1 MRERSKFRFVRVL
14 IILVFLSLEALAGYT
29 LVTPATNTNTVEQD
43 QALIQV
49 REEINNMKHRWYGLM
64 RIRWSDTQLFSA
76 GLGAMLVKQPQNFDC
91 SIGCAIRGWH
101 FEIEPGI
108 YGVQGGVGWGKL
120 VGESG
125 RTKRLMHTV
134 HFGWNVRGVV
144 LRTWGDS
151 SLYPQ
156 SQTLAGVE
164 ASVSIVRMNIS
175 MGVLKSL
182 YSGPGEE
189 YGKDWILTTGLGW
202 GF

>member
-1 MRERSKFRFVRVL
+1 MRVL
-14 IILVFLSLEALAGYT
+14 LILVFLSLEALAGDA
-29 LVTPATNTNTVEQD
+29 LVESATNGDTVEQD
-43 QALIQV
+43 QALVQV

-76 GLGAMLVKQPQNFDC
+76 GLGAMLVRQPQNIDC

-134 HFGWNVRGVV
+134 NFGWNVRAEV

-151 SLYPQ
+151 SPYPQ

-164 ASVSIVRMNIS
+164 ASVSIVQMNIS
-175 MGVLKSL
+175 MGVLKLL

-189 YGKDWILTTGLGW
+189 YGKDWILTTGFGW